1 MLRRRNAAAAFVLTK
16 RIISSASGIK
26 SKLLHW
32 PPAPADWHES
42 GAIYR
47 ITASSCKSGS
57 LFLAQR
63 LHTQAHTVPVNLVHL
78 PHTGSARK
86 LQPWLAQSGLLWI
99 KNTGHYMPLP
109 RLMWGTPWGWLPT
122 KTIAEWALR
131 PGSNT
136 RIAIINAFQT
146 VGGHVH
152 RMLPIMVAEAFRQD
166 RFASCLA
173 GPGVQYVTTPSLLGV
188 SWMLS
193 LLHSIK
199 RALSDFGRVIQL
211 IWLLAPLACWAPLAL
226 GHGYGRQQWT
236 RRFRTTLERL
246 GPAFIKWGQWAA
258 TRHDMFPPDLCK
270 ELECL
275 HTQAPVHS
283 LHFTRSAIA
292 QAFPGSVDE
301 LFEQFDEQP
310 VASGSIAQVYKARLS
325 RKGALHTGMLAG
337 NEVAVKVRHP
347 GVVRAIQRDFA
358 LMLRLAWLAALLPA
372 VRQLRLQETLAQFA
386 APLQEQVDLSLEAQ
400 NLWQFNFNFR
410 HDDCISFPLPI
421 YPLVAPQVLVETF
434 EAGEGI
440 SRYIADGSGNSPH
453 DKQLAVLGHRAM
465 LKMMLQHN
473 FIHSDLHPGNIMVRL
488 DPPSNMFMQAAA
500 KLCSSAGLGCHIPNS
515 WLRPKVVLLDVGM
528 VTRLSEVD
536 QHNMLGLFT
545 SLSGMD
551 GQGIAN
557 AVLSFSGEKQTCTN
571 PTAFT
576 ISLTDYFA
584 RLKQADSWVDSQY
597 NDVSDALSAVL
608 ELVRQHHVSLPGHIC
623 AVVVTTLVLEGWSS
637 KLDPDQSIMDDIKQV
652 VHADGHLPWKKYFA
666 YLTSQL

>member
-1 MLRRRNAAAAFVLTK
+1 MRL
-16 RIISSASGIK
+16 
-26 SKLLHW
+26 
-32 PPAPADWHES
+32 
-42 GAIYR
+42 
-47 ITASSCKSGS
+47 
-57 LFLAQR
+57 QR
-63 LHTQAHTVPVNLVHL
+63 MV
-78 PHTGSARK
+78 
-86 LQPWLAQSGLLWI
+86 
-99 KNTGHYMPLP
+99 
-109 RLMWGTPWGWLPT
+109 WGTPWGWLPA

-131 PGSNT
+131 PGYNT

-146 VGGHVH
+146 AGGHVH
-152 RMLPIMVAEAFRQD
+152 RMLPIMVAEALRQD
-166 RFASCLA
+166 RFASRLA
-173 GPGVQYVTTPSLLGV
+173 GPGVQYVTAPPPVGL
-188 SWMLS
+188 SWVLS

-199 RALSDFGRVIQL
+199 QVISDVGRVIQL
-211 IWLLAPLACWAPLAL
+211 VWLLAPVACWALLAF

-236 RRFRTTLERL
+236 RHFRRTLERL

-258 TRHDMFPPDLCK
+258 TRRDMFPPDLCK

-283 LHFTRSAIA
+283 LRFTKSAIA
-292 QAFPGSVDE
+292 EAFPGSVGE

-325 RKGALHTGMLAG
+325 HRGALHTGMLAG

-347 GVVRAIQRDFA
+347 GVVQAIQRDFA
-358 LMLRLAWLAALLPA
+358 LMLRLAHLASLLPA

-400 NLWQFNFNFR
+400 NLWQFNYNFR
-410 HDDCISFPLPI
+410 HDDCITFPLPI

-440 SRYIADGSGNSPH
+440 SRYIADGSGESPH

-488 DPPSNMFMQAAA
+488 DPPSNMLMQAAA
-500 KLCSSAGLGCHIPNS
+500 KLCSTMGLAGCNIANS
-515 WLRPKVVLLDVGM
+515 WLQPKVVLLDVGM
-528 VTRLSEVD
+528 VTRLSQVD

-551 GQGIAN
+551 GQGVAN
-557 AVLSFSGEKQTCTN
+557 AVLSFSGEAQTCTN

-576 ISLTDYFA
+576 TSLTDYFA
-584 RLKQADSWVDSQY
+584 RLKQADSWADSQF

-608 ELVRQHHVSLPGHIC
+608 ELVRQHHVSLPVPC
-623 AVVVTTLVLEGWSS
+623 TSDFPSV
-637 KLDPDQSIMDDIKQV
+637 
-652 VHADGHLPWKKYFA
+652 ADCVQNRMALLAMSCIY
-666 YLTSQL
+666 TSQALLWQSRVMRTEQHPVQPASSSAIIVDIVDCGA